1 MNDLPNNLKPIVT
14 RDYHI
19 SNQKISL
26 KRYIDFDNV
35 DNTISEFETLS
46 ESCQFDI
53 IKYLI
58 CTNNFNFI
66 EIIVPKIVKFNINA
80 ENGIL
85 LKLSV
90 VNGQLENFSFLINIG
105 ADLTIDNNIIG
116 KLAAQESSV
125 EFLDLILKYANVSNI
140 DELLV
145 YTAISRIDVLSK
157 IKLLEDYGINIHIY
171 DDYAFVA
178 AVQKT
183 DTKTVEYLLSKGCDV
198 GTQQNIALKYSVWYN
213 FLPITKLLLQAGATT
228 RNLQVEDLIDVIGN
242 KHYEMIELLIQYG
255 LDLNIFD
262 NYFEKTRNSDAFRT
276 IKTLVDYGVSPID
289 LLAVCL
295 YEHH

>member
-26 KRYIDFDNV
+26 KRYIDFDSV
-35 DNTISEFETLS
+35 DHTISEFETLS

-53 IKYLI
+53 IKYLV

-66 EIIVPKIVKFNINA
+66 EIIVSKIVKFNVNA

-90 VNGQLENFSFLINIG
+90 VNDQLENLKFLINIG

-125 EFLDLILKYANVSNI
+125 EFLDLILKHLNISDI
-140 DELLV
+140 DELLI

-157 IKLLEDYGINIHIY
+157 IKLLEDYGVDLHIC
-171 DDYAFVA
+171 DDYALVT

-198 GTQQNIALKYSVWYN
+198 STRQNIALKYSVWYN

-228 RNLQVEDLIDVIGN
+228 CNLQVEDLIDVIGN
-242 KHYEMIELLIQYG
+242 KHYEMIELLVQYG

-262 NYFEKTRNSDAFRT
+262 NYFEKIRNSDAFRT

>member
-85 LKLSV
+85 LKLSI
-90 VNGQLENFSFLINIG
+90 VNSQLENFSFLINIG

-125 EFLDLILKYANVSNI
+125 EFLDLILKNANISNI

-171 DDYAFVA
+171 DDYVLIA
-178 AVQKT
+178 AVQKRT
-183 DTKTVEYLLSKGCDV
+183 LKLWNIYYQKDV
-198 GTQQNIALKYSVWYN
+198 MLVHDKIS
-213 FLPITKLLLQAGATT
+213 
-228 RNLQVEDLIDVIGN
+228 
-242 KHYEMIELLIQYG
+242 H
-255 LDLNIFD
+255 LNILFGIIF
-262 NYFEKTRNSDAFRT
+262 Y
-276 IKTLVDYGVSPID
+276 P
-289 LLAVCL
+289 
-295 YEHH
+295 